1 MKQAGIVK
9 FLIQALSFTLI
20 VFIAGCDSD
29 DRAFKAEDVRTTALN
44 SLDQG
49 KTYLLLRGIDDA
61 AAHYSQEG
69 DTIHLLEMYQLASIK
84 MLWKGQQDSA
94 AVYLHKAA
102 DLSTSRTSP
111 STCDVYFDLAELYS
125 HPLLKKDYKKAIEY
139 SHRAYRA
146 DSLGENRSRLLHD
159 IGIYYAFMNEND
171 SALAYIDKAI
181 EYTPANSP
189 YYPTFALNYSNLSTA
204 DFHKSIKYLD
214 RIEGAHL
221 GKLITKGFLYL
232 NHGQTDSANTYLE
245 RAKERYDSAPEN
257 YSINTYNSLRM
268 LSNCVSYALTGKVYP
283 GDGTEINDSISA
295 RIALDRK
302 IETEIAENNA
312 SLEIELLASETRAQR
327 AWIIVLVVI
336 LVAAVV
342 SGLIFWRSKS
352 KYIRLHKEFDLLRQ
366 KQILIEADENAY
378 ENSSSFEIIVKRAE
392 ISVSRFRETGIF
404 DLIQRGEIAYND
416 SETYLSVKDRA
427 KVRQTLLDCFADF
440 IVDIKMDAGKLSIDD
455 ILTSLLSVMHVSNTA
470 IAACLGVSVGAVRSR
485 KTRLKGKL
493 SDEMAKFIFS

>member
-1 MKQAGIVK
+1 MTKYKISV
-9 FLIQALSFTLI
+9 LYITLI
-20 VFIAGCDSD
+20 VIFSACSYNRVDFD
-29 DRAFKAEDVRTTALN
+29 ADEVRTTALN
-44 SLDQG
+44 RLNKG

-61 AAHYSQEG
+61 AAHYSQES

-111 STCDVYFDLAELYS
+111 STCDVYLDLAELYS

-232 NHGQTDSANTYLE
+232 NHGQTDSAYTYLE

-342 SGLIFWRSKS
+342 SGLIFWRGKS
-352 KYIRLHKEFDLLRQ
+352 KYIRLHKEYDLLRQ

-378 ENSSSFEIIVKRAE
+378 ENSGSFEIIVKRAE

-440 IVDIKMDAGKLSIDD
+440 IVDIKMDAGKLSMDD

-485 KTRLKGKL
+485 KTRLKYKL
-493 SDEMAKFIFS
+493 SDEMAKFIFG

>member
-1 MKQAGIVK
+1 MLKYKISV
-9 FLIQALSFTLI
+9 LYITLI
-20 VFIAGCDSD
+20 VIFSACSYNSVDFD
-29 DRAFKAEDVRTTALN
+29 ADEVRTTALN
-44 SLDQG
+44 RLNKG

-61 AAHYSQEG
+61 AAHYSQES

-111 STCDVYFDLAELYS
+111 STCDVYLDLAELYS

-139 SHRAYRA
+139 SHQAYRV

-232 NHGQTDSANTYLE
+232 NHGQTDSAYTYLE
-245 RAKERYDSAPEN
+245 RAKERYDSAPET

-342 SGLIFWRSKS
+342 SGLIFWRGKS

-378 ENSSSFEIIVKRAE
+378 ENSGSFEIIVKRAK

-440 IVDIKMDAGKLSIDD
+440 IVDIKMDAGKLSMDD
-455 ILTSLLSVMHVSNTA
+455 ILTSLLSVIHVSNTA

-493 SDEMAKFIFS
+493 SDEMAKFIFG

>member
-1 MKQAGIVK
+1 MDFDA
-9 FLIQALSFTLI
+9 
-20 VFIAGCDSD
+20 D
-29 DRAFKAEDVRTTALN
+29 EVRTTALN
-44 SLDQG
+44 RLNKG

-61 AAHYSQEG
+61 ASHYSQES

-94 AVYLHKAA
+94 AVYLQKAA

-111 STCDVYFDLAELYS
+111 STCDVYLDLAELYS

-221 GKLITKGFLYL
+221 GKLITKSFLYL
-232 NHGQTDSANTYLE
+232 NHGQTDSAYTYLE

-342 SGLIFWRSKS
+342 SGLIFWRGKS

-366 KQILIEADENAY
+366 KQILIETDENSY
-378 ENSSSFEIIVKRAE
+378 ENSGSFEIIVKRAE

-440 IVDIKMDAGKLSIDD
+440 IFDIKMDAGKLSMDD

-493 SDEMAKFIFS
+493 SDEMAKFIFG

>member
-1 MKQAGIVK
+1 MKQAGILK

-111 STCDVYFDLAELYS
+111 STCDVYLDLAELYS

-493 SDEMAKFIFS
+493 SDEMAKFIFG

>member
-1 MKQAGIVK
+1 MKQAGILK

-111 STCDVYFDLAELYS
+111 STCDVYLDLAELYS

-257 YSINTYNSLRM
+257 YSINTYNSLRI

-493 SDEMAKFIFS
+493 SDEMAKFIFG

>member
-1 MKQAGIVK
+1 MTKYKISV
-9 FLIQALSFTLI
+9 LYITLI
-20 VFIAGCDSD
+20 VIFSACSSNRVDFD
-29 DRAFKAEDVRTTALN
+29 ADEVRTTALN
-44 SLDQG
+44 RLNKG

-61 AAHYSQEG
+61 AAHYSQES

-111 STCDVYFDLAELYS
+111 STCDVYLDLAELYS

-171 SALAYIDKAI
+171 SAIAYIDKAI

-232 NHGQTDSANTYLE
+232 NHGQTDSAYTYLE

-302 IETEIAENNA
+302 IETEIAENNV

-342 SGLIFWRSKS
+342 SGLIFWRGKS

-440 IVDIKMDAGKLSIDD
+440 IVDIKMDAGKLSMDD

-493 SDEMAKFIFS
+493 SDEMAKFVFG

>member
-1 MKQAGIVK
+1 MKQAGILK

-111 STCDVYFDLAELYS
+111 STCDVYLDLAELYS

-171 SALAYIDKAI
+171 SAIAYIDKAI

-232 NHGQTDSANTYLE
+232 NHGQTDSAYTYLE

-378 ENSSSFEIIVKRAE
+378 ENSGSFEIIVKRAE

-493 SDEMAKFIFS
+493 SDEMAKFIFG

>member
-111 STCDVYFDLAELYS
+111 STCDVYLDLAELYS

-378 ENSSSFEIIVKRAE
+378 ENSGSFEIIVKRAE

-493 SDEMAKFIFS
+493 SDEMAKFIFG

>member
-1 MKQAGIVK
+1 MMTR
-9 FLIQALSFTLI
+9 FLAILICI
-20 VFIAGCDSD
+20 VFIINLIGCSSKEKDCHAD
-29 DRAFKAEDVRTTALN
+29 KVRTIAIDKLN
-44 SLDQG
+44 QG
-49 KTYLLLRGIDDA
+49 ETYLLLRGIDAA
-61 AAHYSQEG
+61 AAHYSQES

-111 STCDVYFDLAELYS
+111 STCDVYLDLAELYS

-232 NHGQTDSANTYLE
+232 NHGQTDSAYTYLE

-312 SLEIELLASETRAQR
+312 SLEIELLASETRVQR

-342 SGLIFWRSKS
+342 SGLIFWRGKS

-378 ENSSSFEIIVKRAE
+378 GNSGSFEIIVKRAE

-427 KVRQTLLDCFADF
+427 KVRQTLLDCFGDF
-440 IVDIKMDAGKLSIDD
+440 IVDIKMDAGRLSMDD
-455 ILTSLLSVMHVSNTA
+455 ILTSLLSVMHVSNAA
-470 IAACLGVSVGAVRSR
+470 IAACLGVSAGAVRSR

-493 SDEMAKFIFS
+493 SDEMAKFIFG

>member
-1 MKQAGIVK
+1 MDFDA
-9 FLIQALSFTLI
+9 
-20 VFIAGCDSD
+20 D
-29 DRAFKAEDVRTTALN
+29 EVRTTALN
-44 SLDQG
+44 RLNKG

-61 AAHYSQEG
+61 AAHYSQES
-69 DTIHLLEMYQLASIK
+69 DTIHLLEMYQLTSIK

-111 STCDVYFDLAELYS
+111 STCDVYLDLAELYS

-232 NHGQTDSANTYLE
+232 NHGQTDSAYTYLE

-342 SGLIFWRSKS
+342 SGLIFWRGKS
-352 KYIRLHKEFDLLRQ
+352 KYIRLHKEYDLLRQ

-378 ENSSSFEIIVKRAE
+378 EKSGSFEIIVKRAE

-416 SETYLSVKDRA
+416 SETYLLVKDRA

-440 IVDIKMDAGKLSIDD
+440 IVDIKMDAGKLSMDD

-485 KTRLKGKL
+485 KTRLKDKL
-493 SDEMAKFIFS
+493 SDEMTKFIFG

>member
-1 MKQAGIVK
+1 MLKYKISV
-9 FLIQALSFTLI
+9 LYITLI
-20 VFIAGCDSD
+20 VIFSACSYNRVDFD
-29 DRAFKAEDVRTTALN
+29 ADEVRTTALN
-44 SLDQG
+44 RLNKG

-61 AAHYSQEG
+61 AAHYSQES

-111 STCDVYFDLAELYS
+111 STCDVYLDLAELYS

-139 SHRAYRA
+139 SHQAYRV

-232 NHGQTDSANTYLE
+232 NHGQTDSAYTYLE
-245 RAKERYDSAPEN
+245 RAKERYDSAPET

-268 LSNCVSYALTGKVYP
+268 LSNCVSYALTG
-283 GDGTEINDSISA
+283 
-295 RIALDRK
+295 
-302 IETEIAENNA
+302 
-312 SLEIELLASETRAQR
+312 
-327 AWIIVLVVI
+327 
-336 LVAAVV
+336 
-342 SGLIFWRSKS
+342 
-352 KYIRLHKEFDLLRQ
+352 
-366 KQILIEADENAY
+366 
-378 ENSSSFEIIVKRAE
+378 NSSGA
-392 ISVSRFRETGIF
+392 
-404 DLIQRGEIAYND
+404 
-416 SETYLSVKDRA
+416 
-427 KVRQTLLDCFADF
+427 
-440 IVDIKMDAGKLSIDD
+440 IKI
-455 ILTSLLSVMHVSNTA
+455 
-470 IAACLGVSVGAVRSR
+470 
-485 KTRLKGKL
+485 
-493 SDEMAKFIFS
+493 

>member
-1 MKQAGIVK
+1 MDFDA
-9 FLIQALSFTLI
+9 
-20 VFIAGCDSD
+20 D
-29 DRAFKAEDVRTTALN
+29 EVRTTALN
-44 SLDQG
+44 RLNKG

-61 AAHYSQEG
+61 AAHYSQES

-111 STCDVYFDLAELYS
+111 STCDVYLDLAELYS

-139 SHRAYRA
+139 SHQAYRV

-232 NHGQTDSANTYLE
+232 NHGQTDSAYTYLE
-245 RAKERYDSAPEN
+245 RAKERYDSAPET

-342 SGLIFWRSKS
+342 SGLIFWRGKS

-378 ENSSSFEIIVKRAE
+378 ENSGSFEIIVKRAK

-440 IVDIKMDAGKLSIDD
+440 IVDIKMDAGKLSMDD
-455 ILTSLLSVMHVSNTA
+455 ILTSLLSVIHVSNTA

-493 SDEMAKFIFS
+493 SDEMAKFIFG

>member
-49 KTYLLLRGIDDA
+49 KTYLLLRGIDAA

-111 STCDVYFDLAELYS
+111 STCDVYLDLAELYS

-378 ENSSSFEIIVKRAE
+378 ENSGSFEIIVKRAE

-493 SDEMAKFIFS
+493 SDEMAKFIFG

>member
-1 MKQAGIVK
+1 MNQAGIIE
-9 FLIQALSFTLI
+9 FLIRVLSITFI
-20 VFIAGCDSD
+20 VFITGCDSD
-29 DRAFKAEDVRTTALN
+29 DRGSDAEDVRTTALN
-44 SLDQG
+44 RLNQG
-49 KTYLLLRGIDDA
+49 KTYLLIDGIDNA
-61 AAHYSQEG
+61 IAHYSQTD

-84 MLWKGQQDSA
+84 MRWKGQQDSA
-94 AVYLHKAA
+94 AMYLHKAA
-102 DLSTSRTSP
+102 DFATSKTDP
-111 STCDVYFDLAELYS
+111 STCNIYLDLAWVYS
-125 HPLLKKDYKKAIEY
+125 YPLLKKDYKKAIEY
-139 SHRAYRA
+139 SHRAYRE
-146 DSLGENRSRLLHD
+146 DSLGENRSRILHD
-159 IGIYYAFMNEND
+159 IGIYYAFMGEND
-171 SALAYIDKAI
+171 SAIAYIDKAVNI
-181 EYTPANSP
+181 TPANSP
-189 YYPTFALNYSNLSTA
+189 YYSTFALNYSNLSTA

-214 RIEGAHL
+214 RIEGPHL

-232 NHGQTDSANTYLE
+232 NHGQTDSAYTYLE

-268 LSNCVSYALTGKVYP
+268 LSNCVSYALSGKVYP

-295 RIALDRK
+295 RIALDSK

-342 SGLIFWRSKS
+342 SGLIFWRGKS

-378 ENSSSFEIIVKRAE
+378 ENSGSFEIIVKRAE

-427 KVRQTLLDCFADF
+427 MVRQTLLDCFADF
-440 IVDIKMDAGKLSIDD
+440 IIDLKMDAGKLTMDD
-455 ILTSLLSVMHVSNTA
+455 ILTALLSTIHASNSA
-470 IAACLGVSVGAVRSR
+470 IAACLGVSAGAVRTR
-485 KTRLKGKL
+485 KTRLRDKL
-493 SDEMAKFIFS
+493 SGEMSNLIFS

>member
-111 STCDVYFDLAELYS
+111 STCDVYLDLAELYS

-378 ENSSSFEIIVKRAE
+378 ENSGSFEIIVKRAE
-392 ISVSRFRETGIF
+392 ISVSRFRDTGIF

-493 SDEMAKFIFS
+493 SDEMAKFIFG

>member
-9 FLIQALSFTLI
+9 FLIQALSFILI

-111 STCDVYFDLAELYS
+111 STCDVYLDLAELYS
-125 HPLLKKDYKKAIEY
+125 HPLLKKDYKKSIEY

-146 DSLGENRSRLLHD
+146 DSLGVNRARLLHD

-232 NHGQTDSANTYLE
+232 NHGQTDSAYTYLE

-342 SGLIFWRSKS
+342 SGLIFWRGKS

-378 ENSSSFEIIVKRAE
+378 ENSGSFEIIVKRAE
-392 ISVSRFRETGIF
+392 ISVSHFRETGIF

-440 IVDIKMDAGKLSIDD
+440 IVDIKMDAGKLSMDD

-493 SDEMAKFIFS
+493 SDEMTKFIFG

>member
-1 MKQAGIVK
+1 MTKYKISV
-9 FLIQALSFTLI
+9 LYITLI
-20 VFIAGCDSD
+20 VIFSACSSNRVDFD
-29 DRAFKAEDVRTTALN
+29 ADEVRTTALN
-44 SLDQG
+44 RLNKG

-61 AAHYSQEG
+61 AAHYSQES

-111 STCDVYFDLAELYS
+111 STCDVYLDLAELYS

-204 DFHKSIKYLD
+204 DFHKSIKCLD

-232 NHGQTDSANTYLE
+232 NHGQTDSAYTYLE

-342 SGLIFWRSKS
+342 SGLIFWRGKS

-378 ENSSSFEIIVKRAE
+378 ENSGSFEIIVKRAE

-440 IVDIKMDAGKLSIDD
+440 IVDIKMDAGKLSMDD

-493 SDEMAKFIFS
+493 SDEMAKFIFG

>member
-1 MKQAGIVK
+1 MKQAGILK

-61 AAHYSQEG
+61 GAHYSQEG

-111 STCDVYFDLAELYS
+111 STCDVYLALAELYS

-171 SALAYIDKAI
+171 SAIVYLDKAVNL
-181 EYTPANSP
+181 TPANSP
-189 YYPTFALNYSNLSTA
+189 YYSTFALNYSNLSTA

-392 ISVSRFRETGIF
+392 ISVSRFRGTGIF

-493 SDEMAKFIFS
+493 SDEMAKFIFG

>member
-1 MKQAGIVK
+1 MKQAGILK

-111 STCDVYFDLAELYS
+111 STCDVYLDLAELYS

-171 SALAYIDKAI
+171 SAIVYLDKAVNL
-181 EYTPANSP
+181 TPANSP
-189 YYPTFALNYSNLSTA
+189 YYSTFALNYSNLSTA

-493 SDEMAKFIFS
+493 SDEMAKFIFG

>member
-1 MKQAGIVK
+1 MKQAGILK
-9 FLIQALSFTLI
+9 FLIQALSFTLV

-111 STCDVYFDLAELYS
+111 STCDVYLDLAELYS

-146 DSLGENRSRLLHD
+146 DSLEENRSRLLHD

-232 NHGQTDSANTYLE
+232 NHGQTDSASTYLE
-245 RAKERYDSAPEN
+245 RAKERYESAPEN

-493 SDEMAKFIFS
+493 SDEMAKFIFG

>member
-111 STCDVYFDLAELYS
+111 STCDVYLDLAELYS

-146 DSLGENRSRLLHD
+146 DSLGENMSRLLHD

-189 YYPTFALNYSNLSTA
+189 YYSTFALNYSNLSTA

-232 NHGQTDSANTYLE
+232 NHGQTDSASTYLE
-245 RAKERYDSAPEN
+245 RAKERYESAPEN

-327 AWIIVLVVI
+327 AWIIALVVI

-378 ENSSSFEIIVKRAE
+378 ENSGSFEIIVKRAE

-493 SDEMAKFIFS
+493 SDEMAKFIFG

>member
-1 MKQAGIVK
+1 MKQAGILK
-9 FLIQALSFTLI
+9 FLIQALSFTLV

-111 STCDVYFDLAELYS
+111 STCDVYLDLAELYS

-146 DSLGENRSRLLHD
+146 DSLEENRSRLLHD

-171 SALAYIDKAI
+171 SAIVYLDKAVNL
-181 EYTPANSP
+181 TPANSP
-189 YYPTFALNYSNLSTA
+189 YYSTFALNYSNLSTA

-392 ISVSRFRETGIF
+392 ISVSRFRGTGIF

-493 SDEMAKFIFS
+493 SDEMAKFIFG